1 MLARRGSPFQ
11 VSLMTVVLAQR
22 EDEDVKVALEGRF
35 RPAGGDFQGIWV
47 YRPDV
52 ANCGWFSSYTTL
64 VFHRFVSMSPSGYP
78 SAKLRPR
85 RARFRFT

>member
-1 MLARRGSPFQ
+1 MVPFGTGFHPGSPYSCDYS
-11 VSLMTVVLAQR
+11 VERVLAKR

-52 ANCGWFSSYTTL
+52 ANCGWFSTYTTL
-64 VFHRFVSMSPSGYP
+64 VFHRFDEPIRLSLG
-78 SAKLRPR
+78 
-85 RARFRFT
+85 

>member
-1 MLARRGSPFQ
+1 
-11 VSLMTVVLAQR
+11 MTVVLAQR

-64 VFHRFVSMSPSGYP
+64 VFHRLDGPIRLSLG
-78 SAKLRPR
+78 
-85 RARFRFT
+85 